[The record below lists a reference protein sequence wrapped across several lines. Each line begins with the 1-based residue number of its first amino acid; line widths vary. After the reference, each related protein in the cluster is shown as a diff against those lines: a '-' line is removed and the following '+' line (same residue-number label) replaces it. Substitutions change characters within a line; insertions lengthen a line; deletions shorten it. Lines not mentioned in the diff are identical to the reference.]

1 MASERKTV
9 VLGPEWDQVLR
20 ARVFEVLNRIGAIA
34 AERGWGVGG
43 SQEIELVEVSLG
55 EDVLLVEAETY
66 IGLTI
71 TGPKIIV
78 DQIKDLLAAHPS

>member
-1 MASERKTV
+1 MASERKKV

-20 ARVFEVLNRIGAIA
+20 ARLFEVLKRMGAIA

-43 SQEIELVEVSLG
+43 SQEIESVEVSLG

-66 IGLTI
+66 IGLMI
-71 TGPKIIV
+71 TGPKDVV
-78 DQIKDLLAAHPS
+78 DQINDLLAAHPR

>member
-1 MASERKTV
+1 MDFERETV

-20 ARVFEVLNRIGAIA
+20 ARLFEVLKGMGAIA
-34 AERGWGVGG
+34 AERGLGVGG
-43 SQEIELVEVSLG
+43 SQEIESVEMSLG

-71 TGPKIIV
+71 AGPKAIV
-78 DQIKDLLAAHPS
+78 DQIRDLMAAHPA